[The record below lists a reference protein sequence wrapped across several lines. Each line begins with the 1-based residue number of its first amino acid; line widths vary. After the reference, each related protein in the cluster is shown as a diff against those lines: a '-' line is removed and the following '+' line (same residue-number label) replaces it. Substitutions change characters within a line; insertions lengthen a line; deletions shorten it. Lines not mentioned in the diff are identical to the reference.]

1 MPGSGGVVHSV
12 GVRPPFAGRTKEG
25 IGMGASRAD
34 IIKAYGEPTAAK
46 PIPPNSE
53 VLRYESLGVRFQ
65 LEDGKVDLIVV
76 TFKTA
81 K

>member
-1 MPGSGGVVHSV
+1 MVSV
-12 GVRPPFAGRTKEG
+12 GVRPPFAGHTKEG

-34 IIKAYGEPTAAK
+34 IIKVYGAPTAAK

-53 VLRYESLGVRFQ
+53 VLRYESLGVRFALQ
-65 LEDGKVDLIVV
+65 AGKVDLIVV
-76 TFKTA
+76 AFKTT